1 MKKAIAI
8 SMLLGVVASIGIAQP
23 IVIRTTTLLDGKGG
37 VLKNKEIVIEGSR
50 ILRVAD
56 ARSNA
61 SYDLSGLT
69 VMPGWIDTHTHPGW
83 YFNRENRLEEGG
95 PGSIETPAARALYA
109 EANVYATLMG
119 GFTTIQSVGQEVDK
133 DLRDLINR
141 GLLPGPRILT
151 SLRAVTVETG
161 TPDQIRAYVDKMK
174 ADGADVIKLFA
185 TASIRDGGKQTMS
198 DEQIRA
204 TCGEATKLGLRSVVH
219 AHAPGGA
226 RAAVLAGCT
235 SIEHGAFLDDAT
247 LQLMAEHGVYFD
259 PNFLVLHNYLDNKAK
274 FLGIGNYNE
283 EGFAY
288 MQKGIPMMADVM
300 KRARAHHLKIVF
312 GTDAV
317 AGSHGRNA
325 EEFIYRV
332 RDGGQPAMEAI
343 IGATSLAAQALR
355 LGDKIG
361 SIAEGMEADLVAV
374 AGNPLEDITA
384 VRNVVF
390 VMKGGKIYKNT
401 ARSSPIRITKTQ

>member
-8 SMLLGVVASIGIAQP
+8 WMLLGTGFSIAQP
-23 IVIRTTTLLDGKGG
+23 IVIKTTTLLDGKGTI
-37 VLKNKEIVIEGSR
+37 LKNKEIVIEGSK
-50 ILRVAD
+50 ISRVAD
-56 ARSNA
+56 ARGGA
-61 SYDLSGLT
+61 TYDLSGLT

-83 YFNRENRLEEGG
+83 YFNHENRLEQGG
-95 PGSIETPAARALYA
+95 RGSIETPAASALYA

-141 GLLPGPRILT
+141 GVLPGPRILT
-151 SLRAVTVETG
+151 SLRAVTENTG
-161 TPDQIRAYVDKMK
+161 DPDKIRAYVDKMK

-185 TASIRDGGKQTMS
+185 TASIRDGGKQTMT
-198 DEQIRA
+198 DEQIQA
-204 TCGEATKLGLRSVVH
+204 TCSEATKLGLRSVVH

-247 LQLMAEHGVYFD
+247 LQLIADHGAYFD
-259 PNFLVLHNYLDNKAK
+259 PNFLVLHNYLDNKSK

-283 EGFAY
+283 EGFAL
-288 MQKGIPMMADVM
+288 QKGIPMMADVL
-300 KRARAHHLKIVF
+300 KRAREHHLKIVL

-343 IGATSLAAQALR
+343 VSGTSVAAESLR

-361 SIAEGMEADLVAV
+361 SVGDGMEADLVAV
-374 AGNPLEDITA
+374 AGNPLDDITA

-390 VMKGGKIYKNT
+390 VMKGGKVYKNT
-401 ARSSPIRITKTQ
+401 AHPAHK

>member
-1 MKKAIAI
+1 MKNAVAAF
-8 SMLLGVVASIGIAQP
+8 LLGACAAVSLAQP
-23 IVIRTTTLLDGKGG
+23 ILIKTTTLLDGKGG
-37 VLKNKEIVIEGSR
+37 VLKNKEIAIEGSK
-50 ILRVAD
+50 ISRVAD
-56 ARSNA
+56 AGGNA
-61 SYDLSGLT
+61 AYDLSGLT

-83 YFNRENRLEEGG
+83 YFNRENRLEQGG
-95 PGSIETPAARALYA
+95 RGSIETPAASALYA

-141 GLLPGPRILT
+141 GVLPGPRIIT
-151 SLRAVTVETG
+151 SLRAVTENTG
-161 TPDQIRAYVDKMK
+161 DPDKIRAYVDKMK

-185 TASIRDGGKQTMS
+185 TSSIRDGGKQTMT
-198 DEQIRA
+198 DEQIQA
-204 TCGEATKLGLRSVVH
+204 TCSEATKLGLRSVVH

-247 LQLMAEHGVYFD
+247 LQLIADHGAYFD
-259 PNFLVLHNYLDNKAK
+259 PNFLVLHNYLENKPK

-288 MQKGIPMMADVM
+288 MQKGIPMMADVL
-300 KRARAHHLKIVF
+300 KRARAHHLKIVL

-343 IGATSLAAQALR
+343 ISGTSLAAESLR
-355 LGDKIG
+355 MGDKIG
-361 SIAEGMEADLVAV
+361 SIAAGMEADLVAV

-390 VMKGGKIYKNT
+390 VMKGGKVYKNT
-401 ARSSPIRITKTQ
+401 ARSSLNRVSKTQ

>member
-8 SMLLGVVASIGIAQP
+8 SMLLGVAAGISIAQP

-50 ILRVAD
+50 ISRVAD
-56 ARSNA
+56 ARGNA
-61 SYDLSGLT
+61 AYDLSGLT
-69 VMPGWIDTHTHPGW
+69 VMPDWIDTHTHPGW

-95 PGSIETPAARALYA
+95 RGSIETPAAWALYA

-119 GFTTIQSVGQEVDK
+119 GFTTVQSVGQEVDK

-141 GLLPGPRILT
+141 GLLPGPRIIT
-151 SLRAVTVETG
+151 SLRAVTVDTG
-161 TPDQIRAYVDKMK
+161 NPDQIRAYVDKMK

-343 IGATSLAAQALR
+343 ISGTSLAAQALR

-361 SIAEGMEADLVAV
+361 SIGEGMEADLVAV

-390 VMKGGKIYKNT
+390 VMKGGKVYKNM
-401 ARSSPIRITKTQ
+401 ARSRPISSTKTQ

>member
-8 SMLLGVVASIGIAQP
+8 CMLLGATGVAIAQP
-23 IVIRTTTLLDGKGG
+23 IVIKTTTLLDGKGA
-37 VLKNKEIVIEGSR
+37 VLKNKEIVIEGSK
-50 ILRVAD
+50 ISRVAD
-56 ARSNA
+56 ARGSA
-61 SYDLSGLT
+61 TYDLSGLT

-83 YFNRENRLEEGG
+83 YFNRENRLEQGG
-95 PGSIETPAARALYA
+95 RGSIETPAASALYA

-119 GFTTIQSVGQEVDK
+119 GFTTVQSVGQEVDK

-141 GLLPGPRILT
+141 GVLPGPRILT
-151 SLRAVTVETG
+151 SLRAVTENTG
-161 TPDQIRAYVDKMK
+161 DPEKIRAYVDKMK

-185 TASIRDGGKQTMS
+185 TASIRDGGKQTMT
-198 DEQIRA
+198 DAQIQA

-247 LQLMAEHGVYFD
+247 LQLIGDHGAYFD
-259 PNFLVLHNYLDNKAK
+259 PNFLVLHNYLENKPK

-288 MQKGIPMMADVM
+288 MQKGIPMMADVL
-300 KRARAHHLKIVF
+300 KRARAHHLKIVL

-343 IGATSLAAQALR
+343 VSGTSLAAESLQ

-361 SIAEGMEADLVAV
+361 SVADGMEADLVAV
-374 AGNPLEDITA
+374 AGNPLDDITA

-390 VMKGGKIYKNT
+390 VMKGGKVYKNM
-401 ARSSPIRITKTQ
+401 AHPAHK

>member
-8 SMLLGVVASIGIAQP
+8 CMLLGATGVAIAQP
-23 IVIRTTTLLDGKGG
+23 LVIKTTTLLDGKGAI
-37 VLKNKEIVIEGSR
+37 LKNKEIVIEGSK
-50 ILRVAD
+50 ISRVAD
-56 ARSNA
+56 ARGSA
-61 SYDLSGLT
+61 TYDLSGLT

-83 YFNRENRLEEGG
+83 YFNRENRLEQGG
-95 PGSIETPAARALYA
+95 RGSIETPAASALYA

-119 GFTTIQSVGQEVDK
+119 GFTTVQSVGQEVDK

-141 GLLPGPRILT
+141 GVLPGPRILT
-151 SLRAVTVETG
+151 SLRAVTENTG
-161 TPDQIRAYVDKMK
+161 DPEKIRAYVDKMK
-174 ADGADVIKLFA
+174 SDGADVIKLFA
-185 TASIRDGGKQTMS
+185 TASIRDGGKQTMT
-198 DEQIRA
+198 DAQIQA

-247 LQLMAEHGVYFD
+247 LQLIADHGAYFD
-259 PNFLVLHNYLDNKAK
+259 PNFLVLHNYLENKPK

-288 MQKGIPMMADVM
+288 MQKGIPMMADVL
-300 KRARAHHLKIVF
+300 KRARAHHLKIVL

-343 IGATSLAAQALR
+343 VSGTSLAAESLR

-361 SIAEGMEADLVAV
+361 SVADGMEADLVAV
-374 AGNPLEDITA
+374 AGNPLDDITA

-401 ARSSPIRITKTQ
+401 AHPAHK